1 MMGTGLAAASD
12 NIVTGKATVMSLGK
26 RILLVRGWFG
36 VKDVET
42 SSSTGGREEGFV

>member
-26 RILLVRGWFG
+26 RILLVRGVVWCQG
-36 VKDVET
+36 CGD
-42 SSSTGGREEGFV
+42 FVVHWWS